1 MINMDNTLP
10 NAEADWLDGGGPH
23 YGIAVSTRVRLA
35 RNLAGRKFP
44 THPGNPE
51 RREVLDE
58 VRHAIDALPDGGQ
71 FHWHELDAQMQLD
84 RRLLMER
91 HLISRE
97 LADGSGPRAV
107 AINDRGAL
115 AVMVNEEDH
124 LRLQCL
130 RPGLNIREA
139 YDRVNRLD
147 DALSERL
154 DYSFDPIY
162 GYLTSCPTNVGTGL
176 RVSVMLH
183 LPALVMTRHI
193 ERVFRAVY
201 EMRMAVRGFYGE
213 GTEAFGELYQISNQ
227 ITCGR
232 TETDI
237 LEDMEAVIA
246 SIIQYEEKARHELA
260 TSEKDQLEDRVWRS
274 WGALRNARLMSS
286 EEAMRHLSSLRL
298 GVVMGVFKEIEL
310 RQVHRLFLYSQPAHL
325 QRLEGRELESG
336 ARDVVRASFLRKHLG
351 PEVN

>member
-1 MINMDNTLP
+1 METNNTLF
-10 NAEADWLDGGGPH
+10 DSDGEWMSGAGPH
-23 YGIAVSTRVRLA
+23 SGIAVSTRVRLA
-35 RNLAGRKFP
+35 RNLSGRRFP
-44 THPGNPE
+44 THPDQTD
-51 RREVLDE
+51 RQEVLDE
-58 VRHAIDALPDGGQ
+58 VQHAIRSLPGGRR
-71 FHWHELDAQMQLD
+71 FTWMELDDQIPLE

-107 AINDRGAL
+107 AVNQEDSL

-130 RPGLNIREA
+130 ISGLSVQAA
-139 YDRVNRLD
+139 YEKVNRLD
-147 DALSERL
+147 DQLSERL
-154 DYSFDPIY
+154 SYAFDPFY

-193 ERVFRAVY
+193 EKVFRAVY

-232 TETDI
+232 SELDI
-237 LEDMEAVIA
+237 IDDMEAVIGA
-246 SIIQYEEKARHELA
+246 IIQYEEKARAELA
-260 TSEKDQLEDRVWRS
+260 SSDRSQLEDRIWRS
-274 WGALRNARLMSS
+274 WGVLQHARMMSS

-298 GVVMGVFKEIEL
+298 GVVMGML
-310 RQVHRLFLYSQPAHL
+310 DRLGLPDLQRLFLYSQPAHL
-325 QRLEGRELESG
+325 QRMEGRELASG
-336 ARDVVRASFLRKHLG
+336 DRDVVRASFIRKQLG
-351 PEVN
+351 AEAN